1 MKISI
6 YARISTNNSRQEIEN
21 QITPLKEWAER
32 LSGGIVGEYMDEAS
46 GSKSDRK
53 ALQQLIEDARL
64 RKFDTLLIWAL
75 DRLSR
80 EGIARMSGYLE
91 TLRGYGVRVL
101 SHQEPWLDTS
111 GPVSDLL
118 IAIFGWVAQQE
129 RNRIRERVLCGLRSA
144 KAKGKTFGRPKRNVD
159 VEKAHAYKK
168 EGYSLRDIAQFMG
181 IPRATLARALSQ
193 KPHQFAA

>member
-1 MKISI
+1 MKIATYI
-6 YARISTNNSRQEIEN
+6 RISTNSSRQETDN
-21 QITPLKEWAER
+21 QIIPLKEWAQR
-32 LSGGIVGEYMDEAS
+32 LSGEFIAEYVDEAS

-53 ALQQLIEDARL
+53 ALQMLLEDARM

-91 TLRGYGVRVL
+91 ILRSYGVRVL

-144 KAKGKTFGRPKRNVD
+144 KAKGKTFGRPKRNVNI
-159 VEKAHAYKK
+159 EKALSYKEK
-168 EGYSLRDIAQFMG
+168 GHSLREIAQFMG
-181 IPRATLARALSQ
+181 VPRATLARALSQ
-193 KPHQFAA
+193 KPQQRAA